1 MSTKQKLV
9 ILDLD
14 DTILGFI
21 PFFVSE
27 FNKINNTHMIQAD
40 LTQFDFMSLKFK
52 DCKGNQIEGKLLQEF
67 FLDQEKKG
75 IYLKLKV
82 LKNIKKALR
91 LFKLLNYKVVII
103 TARNKKF
110 DMQTRHNLLINNIDL
125 SEIYYTNN
133 KVRVI
138 NRLSRLYDVKVFADD
153 RLSTVTKVKEG
164 CTVDKVY
171 LINKCH
177 NKGMEVVKGIKR
189 VASIYDIVRDLD

>member
-67 FLDQEKKG
+67 FLS
-75 IYLKLKV
+75 LR
-82 LKNIKKALR
+82 KNLQQNSKC
-91 LFKLLNYKVVII
+91 
-103 TARNKKF
+103 
-110 DMQTRHNLLINNIDL
+110 LIL
-125 SEIYYTNN
+125 
-133 KVRVI
+133 
-138 NRLSRLYDVKVFADD
+138 
-153 RLSTVTKVKEG
+153 
-164 CTVDKVY
+164 
-171 LINKCH
+171 
-177 NKGMEVVKGIKR
+177 
-189 VASIYDIVRDLD
+189 